1 MPTVTLTE
9 RDVVAAKAEKGQRL
23 ELWDAKSPGLCLR
36 VTDRG
41 LKTWFVRYRTLD
53 GRQPR
58 FSLGNYPA
66 LKLAE
71 ARDLATDAKR
81 AAREGKDPAALRK
94 AAITA
99 AKAEPLR
106 TVEDLAE
113 AYFRAAESGK
123 FKATKRG
130 KKPATIAAERSLWRS
145 RLKPEV
151 GSKRIDDL
159 TRRQVKAA
167 LERIAEAAPIQS
179 NRARALLS
187 VMFTYAIAEER
198 VSVSPVAGVG
208 AQGTERARDRVL
220 TDEELKAVLRGLA
233 NPSALTITKD
243 DEPMAVQV
251 GKPVALALRL
261 ALLTLQRR
269 GEVAGMRVDELRL
282 DEGSWTLSGD
292 RTKNGVPH
300 FVPLTPEAVAT
311 IRDALALRDDEKSP
325 YVFPSPWKRLSG
337 PIGAGALTHA
347 LVDIYVGL
355 GISGATVHDL
365 RRTGATVMAS
375 ERLKVSPVVI
385 SRILNHT
392 IASGGAAITA
402 KHYALYDY
410 AAEKRAALEA
420 WSALLARL
428 ED

>member
-1 MPTVTLTE
+1 MAATTLTDRE
-9 RDVVAAKAEKGQRL
+9 VSSAKAEEGQRL
-23 ELWDAKSPGLCLR
+23 ELWDAKTPGLCLR

-58 FSLGNYPA
+58 FSLGTYPA
-66 LKLAE
+66 MKLAD
-71 ARDLATDAKR
+71 ARDAATDAKR
-81 AAREGKDPAALRK
+81 AARDGKDPAAMRK
-94 AAITA
+94 AAIIA

-106 TVEDLAE
+106 TIEDLAK
-113 AYFRAAESGK
+113 AYFQAVESGK

-130 KKPATIAAERSLWRS
+130 KKAATITAERSMWRH

-151 GSKRIDDL
+151 GAKRIDDL

-167 LERIAEAAPIQS
+167 LEKIALTAPIQS
-179 NRARALLS
+179 NRARALLR
-187 VMFTYAIAEER
+187 VMFTYAISEER
-198 VSVSPVAGVG
+198 VTVNPVAGVA
-208 AQGTERARDRVL
+208 AQGTEKARDRVL
-220 TDEELKAVLRGLA
+220 TDAELKAALAGIA
-233 NPSALTITKD
+233 NPSALTIITGGETK
-243 DEPMAVQV
+243 PVHV
-251 GKPVALALRL
+251 GKPVALALRV

-300 FVPLTPEAVAT
+300 FVPLTPDAVQA
-311 IRDALALRDDEKSP
+311 IKDALALRDDDKSP
-325 YVFPSPWKRLSG
+325 YVFPSPWKRLTG

-347 LVDIYVGL
+347 LVDIYAGL
-355 GISGATVHDL
+355 GIEGATVHDL

-420 WSALLARL
+420 WAGLLSKLAG
-428 ED
+428 